1 MALSVKAGRSSVAPV
16 AIGDLPELPIDTSD
30 RAAMTRWYADFRQVL
45 RRLLESAAN
54 SAPDSLTSGLMA
66 RATYDA
72 DADGVVDRAK
82 AVDWAGVG
90 GKPTT
95 YPAASHQHPPSDI
108 TGLPAIFDAVESLE
122 SQVSG
127 GLATTPSIIGAA
139 TVDFGVEQSWA
150 EVSLTIP
157 SITMND
163 RVAAWV
169 EGNEEAAV
177 LQLSCGVLQ
186 KIEGVG
192 IILWAFAPNRASGV
206 FTLSYQ
212 IN

>member
-16 AIGDLPELPIDTSD
+16 AVGDLPELPADTSD
-30 RAAMTRWYADFRQVL
+30 RATMLRWWADTRQVL

-54 SAPDSLTSGLMA
+54 SAPDSLTNGLMA

-72 DADGVVDRAK
+72 DADGIVDRAK
-82 AVDWAGVG
+82 AVDWTGVE
-90 GKPTT
+90 GKPST
-95 YPAASHQHPPSDI
+95 YPAASHQHTPSDI
-108 TGLPAIFDAVESLE
+108 AGLPAIFDAVENLVA
-122 SQVSG
+122 QVG
-127 GLATTPSIIGAA
+127 DGLTPATSIIGAA

-150 EVSLTIP
+150 EASLEIP
-157 SITMND
+157 AITMND
-163 RVAAWV
+163 RIAVWI
-169 EGNEEAAV
+169 EDDEEAAV

>member
-16 AIGDLPELPIDTSD
+16 AVGDLPELPADTSD
-30 RAAMTRWYADFRQVL
+30 RATMLRWWADTRQVL

-54 SAPDSLTSGLMA
+54 SAPDSLTNGLMA

-72 DADGVVDRAK
+72 DADGIVDRAK
-82 AVDWAGVG
+82 AVDWTGVE
-90 GKPTT
+90 GKPST
-95 YPAASHQHPPSDI
+95 YPAASHQHTPSDI
-108 TGLPAIFDAVESLE
+108 AGLPAIFDAVENLVT
-122 SQVSG
+122 QVG
-127 GLATTPSIIGAA
+127 DGLTPATSIIGAA

-150 EVSLTIP
+150 EASLEIP
-157 SITMND
+157 AITMND
-163 RVAAWV
+163 RIAVWI
-169 EGNEEAAV
+169 EGDEEAAV